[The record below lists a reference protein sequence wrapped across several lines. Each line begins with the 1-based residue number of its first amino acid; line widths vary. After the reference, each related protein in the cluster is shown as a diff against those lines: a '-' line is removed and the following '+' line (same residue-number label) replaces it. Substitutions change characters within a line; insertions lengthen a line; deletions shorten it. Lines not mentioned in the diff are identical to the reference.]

1 MSRMT
6 VTLSDVAREAG
17 VSLATASRAI
27 NGSANRTVRPEL
39 REKVLAAAQRLKY
52 SPDANAQA
60 MARGRTTALGLIVH
74 DIADPYFSTIASGVT
89 AAAERAG
96 LVVTLASTDRDP
108 ERELAFVDL
117 MQRQRARAIIVA
129 GGRSDDA
136 EANAAL
142 TEALAEY
149 RSRGGGAAVIGQALL
164 GVDTVTIENEAS
176 TSELASRL
184 HALGY
189 RRFAILAGPEGH
201 LTARARL
208 TGFRDGLAAHGV
220 SIADEDVVHCA
231 FTRDGGFEGMQ
242 ELLSRGRVRPGGARD
257 GHVDAVFAVND
268 VMAVGAMA
276 AARTA
281 GVTVPDD
288 VGIAGFDDIITL
300 RDITPSLTTIRLPL
314 ADIGSLVTEL
324 ALSPAKPE
332 PRVVPV
338 DGEVIV
344 RDSTPRRD

>member
-1 MSRMT
+1 MT

-39 REKVLAAAQRLKY
+39 RAKVLAAAQRLKY

-129 GGRSDDA
+129 GGRTDDA
-136 EANAAL
+136 DANAAL
-142 TEALAEY
+142 AEALAEY

-164 GVDTVTIENEAS
+164 GVDTVTIENETS
-176 TSELASRL
+176 TSELARRL

-189 RRFAILAGPEGH
+189 RRFAVLAGPEGH
-201 LTARARL
+201 LTARARF

-220 SIADEDVVHCA
+220 RIDDADVVHCA

-242 ELLSRGRVRPGGARD
+242 DLLSRGRVRANGARD
-257 GHVDAVFAVND
+257 GQVDAVFAVND

-276 AARTA
+276 AARA
-281 GVTVPDD
+281 GGVSVPDD
-288 VGIAGFDDIITL
+288 VGIAGFDDISTL
-300 RDITPSLTTIRLPL
+300 RDVTPALTTIRLPL

-324 ALSPAKPE
+324 ALSPAKDT

-344 RDSTPRRD
+344 RDRKSVV